1 MVHKIV
7 AEWVSTGGGAAHTL
21 RGHQHLGDLQT
32 RNRLLI
38 HNAHGPQGVKH
49 GLMHMVPSNVTH
61 HMHPVDGDIMKHMNV
76 VRPRLLFGLHTVVT
90 VRSVGVQGRKSTCSY
105 ASLAMLMHSDACSI
119 HIHADDFA
127 PQYISGCI

>member
-1 MVHKIV
+1 MKYQQPLRMYCAQFQKKNLMHHESRDQHYRTSSKGHGIQ
-7 AEWVSTGGGAAHTL
+7 VSTGGGAAHTL
-21 RGHQHLGDLQT
+21 RGHQHLGNLQT

-49 GLMHMVPSNVTH
+49 GLMHMVPSNVTY

-90 VRSVGVQGRKSTCSY
+90 VCSVGV
-105 ASLAMLMHSDACSI
+105 
-119 HIHADDFA
+119 
-127 PQYISGCI
+127 